1 MTDKQFSEDYLEGYT
16 KAKEEDKEEV
26 NKACECVHNLE
37 HEYAILKEENAKNA
51 HFIHENAQYIELGK
65 SLKLI
70 LDYLRKDANNE

>member
-1 MTDKQFSEDYLEGYT
+1 MAEQIYSEDYLEGYT

-26 NKACECVHNLE
+26 NKACEYVHNLE

-51 HFIHENAQYIELGK
+51 HFICENAQYVELGK

-70 LDYLRKDANNE
+70 LDYLRKDTNNE

>member
-26 NKACECVHNLE
+26 NKACEYAHNLE
-37 HEYAILKEENAKNA
+37 HEYAILKQENTKNA
-51 HFIHENAQYIELGK
+51 HFIHENEQYIELGK

-70 LDYLRKDANNE
+70 LDYLRKGANNE